1 MAFLAR
7 ALRQSN
13 SHLSSRCPA
22 VAASCRWIFP
32 TAAAGSSEAGAAVAP
47 ADPELPPPREPVGGA
62 RVELPPNPEDALE
75 VFVDGHAVRIP
86 KGFTVLQ
93 ACEVAGVDIPRFCYH
108 SRLSIA
114 GNCRMCLVE
123 VEKSPKPVASCAMP
137 ALPGMKIKTNTP
149 VAKKAREGVMEFLLM
164 NHPLD
169 CPICDQ
175 GGECDLQD
183 QSMAFGADRGRFTEM
198 KRSVVDK
205 NLGPL
210 VKTVMTRCIQCT
222 RCVRFA
228 TEVAG
233 VQDLGML
240 GRGSGEE
247 IGTYVEKLMTSELSG
262 NVIDICPVGAL
273 TSKPFAFKARN
284 WELKGTE
291 TIDVTDAVG
300 SNIRVDS
307 RGPEVMR
314 IVPRLNED
322 INEEWISDKTRF
334 CYDGLKRQRLNDPMI
349 RGPDGRF
356 KAVTWRDALAVVAEV
371 LHQVKPEEITGVAGK
386 LSDAESMMAL
396 KDFVNRM
403 GSDKVLCEGN
413 GPNPPADLR
422 SNYLMN
428 TGIAGLEKADV
439 FLLVGTQP
447 RVEASMVNARIQ
459 KTVKATQAKVGYI
472 GPPADFNYDH
482 EHLGTGPQTL
492 VEIAEGRH
500 PFCSVLQS
508 AKNPVIIAGAG
519 LFEREDQDA
528 LFSTIETVAKK
539 FNVTR
544 PDWNGLNVLLLHA
557 AQAAAL
563 DLGLIANPAE
573 SIKSAKF
580 LYLMGADDIS
590 LDKLPEDAF
599 VVYQGHHGDK
609 AVYRA
614 NVILPSSAFS
624 EKEGTYENTE
634 GCTQWTIPA
643 VPTVGDARDDWKIIR
658 ALSEVAGAQLPYDS
672 LSDVRDRISTVAPNL
687 IHVDEKEP
695 CTITSEVKPP
705 VKQQQSLPQTVPYPN
720 CHLARSTLTRHVMV
734 LHCATPPVSPLATR
748 SCRLHGACGALP
760 HPAAATARTLEHPPR
775 LFVSVGDTRA
785 DRAVCRVRRRVR
797 YEEEDEEDDEEW
809 GHNEDVARMERYT
822 EDARDQA
829 LLVKARVDDEV
840 EVVLVFKG
848 FSSSL
853 SGGTAADPARSVL
866 PERAIIQSVDVVKGP
881 FDPNNIEYLEK
892 GLEWEDFK
900 GRLQ

>member
-1 MAFLAR
+1 MGFL
-7 ALRQSN
+7 LRSLRCSKPLFRSYL
-13 SHLSSRCPA
+13 SHPFPA
-22 VAASCRWIFP
+22 HFRWISSSSALLRP
-32 TAAAGSSEAGAAVAP
+32 ESSVALAA
-47 ADPELPPPREPVGGA
+47 DPPPRTPVAGA
-62 RVELPPNPEDALE
+62 RVHIPNPDDAIE
-75 VFVDGHAVRIP
+75 VFVDGYPVKIP
-86 KGFTVLQ
+86 KGLTVLQ

-137 ALPGMKIKTNTP
+137 ALPGMKIKTSTP

-300 SNIRVDS
+300 SNIRIDS

-314 IVPRLNED
+314 ILPRLNEE

-356 KAVTWRDALAVVAEV
+356 KAVSWRDALAVVAEV
-371 LHQVKPEEITGVAGK
+371 AHQVKPEKIVGIAGQ

-396 KDFVNRM
+396 KDFLNKM
-403 GSDKVLCEGN
+403 GSENVSCEGN
-413 GPNPPADLR
+413 GISPNADLR
-422 SNYLMN
+422 PTYLLN
-428 TGIAGLEKADV
+428 TNISGLEKADA

-447 RVEASMVNARIQ
+447 RLEAPMINARIR
-459 KTVKATQAKVGYI
+459 KTVRATQAKVAYI
-472 GPPADFNYDH
+472 GPPSDFNYDH
-482 EHLGTGPQTL
+482 QHLGTGPKTL
-492 VEIAEGRH
+492 LDIAEGRH
-500 PFCSVLQS
+500 PFCSTLLS
-508 AKNPVIIAGAG
+508 AKNPAIIVGAKI
-519 LFEREDQDA
+519 FERKDKDA
-528 LFSTIETVAKK
+528 IFSAVETIAKLHK
-539 FNVTR
+539 VIR
-544 PDWNGLNVLLLHA
+544 ADWNGLNVLLLNA

-563 DLGLIANPAE
+563 DLGLVSSPSE
-573 SIKSAKF
+573 SIRSAKF
-580 LYLMGADDIS
+580 LYLMGADDVN
-590 LDKLPEDAF
+590 LEKLPDDAF

-609 AVYRA
+609 SVYRA

-624 EKEGTYENTE
+624 EKEGTYENAE
-634 GCTQWTIPA
+634 GCSQWTVPA

-658 ALSEVAGAQLPYDS
+658 AVSEVAGVRLPYDN
-672 LSDVRDRISTVAPNL
+672 LEAVRARIRMVAPNL
-687 IHVDEKEP
+687 LHVDERE
-695 CTITSEVKPP
+695 S
-705 VKQQQSLPQTVPYPN
+705 
-720 CHLARSTLTRHVMV
+720 ST
-734 LHCATPPVSPLATR
+734 
-748 SCRLHGACGALP
+748 
-760 HPAAATARTLEHPPR
+760 
-775 LFVSVGDTRA
+775 VSVDMKPDFQHQMSLEPFEAAVENFYMTNSITRA
-785 DRAVCRVRRRVR
+785 SKIMAQCSS
-797 YEEEDEEDDEEW
+797 
-809 GHNEDVARMERYT
+809 M
-822 EDARDQA
+822 
-829 LLVKARVDDEV
+829 LLK
-840 EVVLVFKG
+840 K
-848 FSSSL
+848 
-853 SGGTAADPARSVL
+853 
-866 PERAIIQSVDVVKGP
+866 
-881 FDPNNIEYLEK
+881 
-892 GLEWEDFK
+892 
-900 GRLQ
+900 

>member
-7 ALRQSN
+7 AIRHSNPYLR
-13 SHLSSRCPA
+13 SRSPA
-22 VAASCRWIFP
+22 VAASCRWISP
-32 TAAAGSSEAGAAVAP
+32 TATAGSPEAGAAVAP
-47 ADPELPPPREPVGGA
+47 ADPEMPPPREPVGGA
-62 RVELPPNPEDALE
+62 RVQLPSNPEDALE

-247 IGTYVEKLMTSELSG
+247 IGTYVGKLMTSELSG

-371 LHQVKPEEITGVAGK
+371 LHQVKREEIAGVAGK

-396 KDFVNRM
+396 KDFVNKM
-403 GSDKVLCEGN
+403 GSDKVFCEGN

-428 TGIAGLEKADV
+428 TSIAGLEKADV

-447 RVEASMVNARIQ
+447 RVEAAMVNARIR
-459 KTVKATQAKVGYI
+459 KTVRATQAKVAYI
-472 GPPADFNYDH
+472 GPPTDFNYDH

-492 VEIAEGRH
+492 VEIVEGRH
-500 PFCSVLQS
+500 PFCSTLQS

-528 LFSTIETVAKK
+528 LFTIIQSIANK
-539 FNVTR
+539 FNVIR

-563 DLGLIANPAE
+563 DLGLVANPIE

-580 LYLMGADDIS
+580 LYLMGADDVS
-590 LDKLPEDAF
+590 LDKVPDDAF

-624 EKEGTYENTE
+624 EKEGSYENTE
-634 GCTQWTIPA
+634 GCTQWTTPA

-672 LSDVRDRISTVAPNL
+672 LLAVRERISMVAPNL
-687 IHVDEKEP
+687 VHVDEREP
-695 CTITSEVKPP
+695 CTISSEVKPP
-705 VKQQQSLPQTVPYPN
+705 VKQQVSFTPFKTVVENFYMTD
-720 CHLARSTLTRHVMV
+720 AI
-734 LHCATPPVSPLATR
+734 
-748 SCRLHGACGALP
+748 
-760 HPAAATARTLEHPPR
+760 
-775 LFVSVGDTRA
+775 TRA
-785 DRAVCRVRRRVR
+785 SKIMAQCS
-797 YEEEDEEDDEEW
+797 
-809 GHNEDVARMERYT
+809 AT
-822 EDARDQA
+822 
-829 LLVKARVDDEV
+829 LLK
-840 EVVLVFKG
+840 K
-848 FSSSL
+848 
-853 SGGTAADPARSVL
+853 
-866 PERAIIQSVDVVKGP
+866 
-881 FDPNNIEYLEK
+881 
-892 GLEWEDFK
+892 
-900 GRLQ
+900 

>member
-1 MAFLAR
+1 MGLGSLASR
-7 ALRQSN
+7 VIRPSASRLLN
-13 SHLSSRCPA
+13 SHKNGFFLTRAVSSTPELHNA
-22 VAASCRWIFP
+22 DQS
-32 TAAAGSSEAGAAVAP
+32 AAAQAQ
-47 ADPELPPPREPVGGA
+47 PEPTPDLSPRTPVGGA
-62 RVELPPNPEDALE
+62 RVHLPNPEDAIE
-75 VFVDGHAVRIP
+75 VFVDGYPVKIP

-137 ALPGMKIKTNTP
+137 ALPGMKIKTDTP

-183 QSMAFGADRGRFTEM
+183 QSMAFGSDRGRFTDM

-291 TIDVTDAVG
+291 SIDVTDAVG
-300 SNIRVDS
+300 SNIRIDS

-314 IVPRLNED
+314 IIPRLNED

-349 RGPDGRF
+349 RDADGRF
-356 KAVTWRDALAVVAEV
+356 RAVSWADALSVVAEIV
-371 LHQVKPEEITGVAGK
+371 NQVKPEEIVGIAGQ

-396 KDFVNRM
+396 KDFLNRL
-403 GSDKVLCEGN
+403 GSNNVWCERN
-413 GPNPPADLR
+413 GSYVDADLR
-422 SNYLMN
+422 SGYLMN
-428 TGIAGLEKADV
+428 TSISDLEKGDA

-447 RVEASMVNARIQ
+447 RVEAAMVNARIR
-459 KTVKATQAKVGYI
+459 KTVRANHAKVGYI
-472 GPPADFNYDH
+472 GPQADFNYDH
-482 EHLGTGPQTL
+482 QHLGTSPQTL
-492 VEIAEGRH
+492 VEIAEGCH
-500 PFCSVLQS
+500 PFSSVLLN
-508 AKNPVIIAGAG
+508 AKNPVIIVGAG
-519 LFEREDQDA
+519 LFDRVDKDA
-528 LFSTIETVAKK
+528 IFSTVEAIANNAK
-539 FNVTR
+539 VIR
-544 PDWNGLNVLLLHA
+544 PDWNGFNVLLLSA

-563 DLGLIANPAE
+563 DLGLVPE
-573 SIKSAKF
+573 SVDSLQTSKF
-580 LYLMGADDIS
+580 VYLMGADDVN
-590 LDKLPEDAF
+590 LDKVPADAF
-599 VVYQGHHGDK
+599 VVYQGHHGDRG
-609 AVYRA
+609 VYRA
-614 NVILPSSAFS
+614 NVILPASAFS

-634 GCTQWTIPA
+634 GCTQQTLPA

-658 ALSEVAGAQLPYDS
+658 ALSEVVGTPLPYDS
-672 LSDVRDRISTVAPNL
+672 LAAIRSRIKTVAPNL
-687 IHVDEKEP
+687 LHVDEREP
-695 CTITSEVKPP
+695 ASFSPFLKPKSAQKISSDP
-705 VKQQQSLPQTVPYPN
+705 FGTVVENFYMTDPI
-720 CHLARSTLTRHVMV
+720 
-734 LHCATPPVSPLATR
+734 
-748 SCRLHGACGALP
+748 
-760 HPAAATARTLEHPPR
+760 
-775 LFVSVGDTRA
+775 TRA
-785 DRAVCRVRRRVR
+785 SKIMAQCS
-797 YEEEDEEDDEEW
+797 
-809 GHNEDVARMERYT
+809 
-822 EDARDQA
+822 A
-829 LLVKARVDDEV
+829 LLSK
-840 EVVLVFKG
+840 K
-848 FSSSL
+848 
-853 SGGTAADPARSVL
+853 
-866 PERAIIQSVDVVKGP
+866 
-881 FDPNNIEYLEK
+881 
-892 GLEWEDFK
+892 
-900 GRLQ
+900 

>member
-13 SHLSSRCPA
+13 SRLSSRCPA
-22 VAASCRWIFP
+22 VAASCRWISP
-32 TAAAGSSEAGAAVAP
+32 TAAAGSPEAGAAVAP

-314 IVPRLNED
+314 IVPRINED

-447 RVEASMVNARIQ
+447 RVEAAMVNARIR
-459 KTVKATQAKVGYI
+459 KTVGATQAKVGYI
-472 GPPADFNYDH
+472 GPPADLNYDH

-563 DLGLIANPAE
+563 DLGLVANPAE

-672 LSDVRDRISTVAPNL
+672 LSAVRDRISTVAPNL

-695 CTITSEVKPP
+695 CTISAEVKPP
-705 VKQQQSLPQTVPYPN
+705 VKQQVSSTPFKTVIENFYMTD
-720 CHLARSTLTRHVMV
+720 AI
-734 LHCATPPVSPLATR
+734 
-748 SCRLHGACGALP
+748 
-760 HPAAATARTLEHPPR
+760 
-775 LFVSVGDTRA
+775 TRA
-785 DRAVCRVRRRVR
+785 SKIMAQCS
-797 YEEEDEEDDEEW
+797 
-809 GHNEDVARMERYT
+809 AT
-822 EDARDQA
+822 
-829 LLVKARVDDEV
+829 LLK
-840 EVVLVFKG
+840 K
-848 FSSSL
+848 
-853 SGGTAADPARSVL
+853 
-866 PERAIIQSVDVVKGP
+866 
-881 FDPNNIEYLEK
+881 
-892 GLEWEDFK
+892 
-900 GRLQ
+900 

>member
-1 MAFLAR
+1 MGFLR
-7 ALRQSN
+7 ALHRSKPLLR
-13 SHLSSRCPA
+13 SHLSASASLRWVSSSTALQRPESA
-22 VAASCRWIFP
+22 GLAA
-32 TAAAGSSEAGAAVAP
+32 EP
-47 ADPELPPPREPVGGA
+47 ADPPPRTPVGGA
-62 RVELPPNPEDALE
+62 RFHLAKPEDAIE
-75 VFVDGHAVRIP
+75 VFVDGYPVKIP
-86 KGFTVLQ
+86 KGMTVLQ

-137 ALPGMKIKTNTP
+137 ALPGMKIKTDTP

-300 SNIRVDS
+300 SNIRIDS

-314 IVPRLNED
+314 IIPRLNED

-349 RGPDGRF
+349 RGSDGRF

-371 LHQVKPEEITGVAGK
+371 AHQVIPEEIVGVAGR
-386 LSDAESMMAL
+386 LSDAESLMAL
-396 KDFVNRM
+396 KDFLNKM
-403 GSDKVLCEGN
+403 GSNNVSCEGN
-413 GPNPPADLR
+413 GISPNADLR
-422 SNYLMN
+422 PSYLLN
-428 TGIAGLEKADV
+428 TTIAGLEKADA

-447 RVEASMVNARIQ
+447 RVEAPMVNARIR
-459 KTVKATQAKVGYI
+459 KTVRATQAKVAYI
-472 GPPADFNYDH
+472 GSPSDFNYDH
-482 EHLGTGPQTL
+482 QHIGTGPETL
-492 VEIAEGRH
+492 LEIAEGRH
-500 PFCSVLQS
+500 PFCSTLLT
-508 AKNPVIIAGAG
+508 AKNPVIMVGAG
-519 LFEREDQDA
+519 IFERKDKDA
-528 LFSTIETVAKK
+528 IFSAVETIAKSAK
-539 FNVTR
+539 VVR
-544 PDWNGLNVLLLHA
+544 PDWNGLNILLLHA

-563 DLGLIANPAE
+563 DLGLVSSPIE
-573 SIKSAKF
+573 SIQSAKF
-580 LYLMGADDIS
+580 LYLMGADDVN
-590 LDKLPEDAF
+590 LDKLPDDAF

-609 AVYRA
+609 GVYRA
-614 NVILPSSAFS
+614 NVILPSAAFS

-634 GCTQWTIPA
+634 GCSQWTVPA

-658 ALSEVAGAQLPYDS
+658 ALSEVAGVRLPYDN
-672 LSDVRDRISTVAPNL
+672 LEAVRARIGMVAPNL
-687 IHVDEKEP
+687 LHVDEREP
-695 CTITSEVKPP
+695 STVSLEMKP
-705 VKQQQSLPQTVPYPN
+705 
-720 CHLARSTLTRHVMV
+720 
-734 LHCATPPVSPLATR
+734 
-748 SCRLHGACGALP
+748 
-760 HPAAATARTLEHPPR
+760 
-775 LFVSVGDTRA
+775 SVQHQMSHAPFEAVVDNFYMTDSITRA
-785 DRAVCRVRRRVR
+785 SKIMAQCSS
-797 YEEEDEEDDEEW
+797 
-809 GHNEDVARMERYT
+809 M
-822 EDARDQA
+822 
-829 LLVKARVDDEV
+829 LLK
-840 EVVLVFKG
+840 K
-848 FSSSL
+848 
-853 SGGTAADPARSVL
+853 
-866 PERAIIQSVDVVKGP
+866 
-881 FDPNNIEYLEK
+881 
-892 GLEWEDFK
+892 
-900 GRLQ
+900 

>member
-1 MAFLAR
+1 MGFLLR
-7 ALRQSN
+7 ALQRSKPALQSRFSGGPGT
-13 SHLSSRCPA
+13 SHSSL
-22 VAASCRWIFP
+22 RWISSTRDLQKP
-32 TAAAGSSEAGAAVAP
+32 DAAAAAAVPEPAP
-47 ADPELPPPREPVGGA
+47 EVPPRTPVGGA
-62 RVELPPNPEDALE
+62 RVHFSSPEDAIE
-75 VFVDGHAVRIP
+75 VFVDGYPVKIP
-86 KGFTVLQ
+86 KGMTVLQ

-137 ALPGMKIKTNTP
+137 ALPGMKIKTDTP

-183 QSMAFGADRGRFTEM
+183 QSMAFGSDRGRFTEM

-300 SNIRVDS
+300 SNIRIDS

-334 CYDGLKRQRLNDPMI
+334 FYDGLKRQRLNDPMI

-356 KAVTWRDALAVVAEV
+356 KSVSWRDALAVVAEV
-371 LHQVKPEEITGVAGK
+371 AHQVKPEEIVGIAGQ

-396 KDFVNRM
+396 KDFLNRM
-403 GSDKVLCEGN
+403 GSNNVLCEGN
-413 GPNPPADLR
+413 SLNTQADLR
-422 SNYLMN
+422 SSFIFN
-428 TGIAGLEKADV
+428 TTISGLEQADL
-439 FLLVGTQP
+439 FLIIGSQP
-447 RVEASMVNARIQ
+447 RVEAPMVNARIR
-459 KTVKATQAKVGYI
+459 KTVRATQAKVAYI
-472 GPPADFNYDH
+472 GPRADFNYDH
-482 EHLGTGPQTL
+482 QHLGTGPKTL
-492 VEIAEGRH
+492 LEIAEGRH
-500 PFCSVLQS
+500 PFCSTLAS
-508 AKNPVIIAGAG
+508 AKNPVIIVGAG
-519 LFEREDQDA
+519 LFEREDKDA
-528 LFSTIETVAKK
+528 IVSVVETIAKHG
-539 FNVTR
+539 NVVR
-544 PDWNGLNVLLLHA
+544 SDWNGLNVLLLNA

-563 DLGLIANPAE
+563 DLGLIPDPDYKLE
-573 SIKSAKF
+573 SAKF
-580 LYLMGADDIS
+580 VYLMGADDVS
-590 LDKLPEDAF
+590 LDSIPKDAF
-599 VVYQGHHGDK
+599 VVYQGHHGDRG
-609 AVYRA
+609 VFRA
-614 NVILPSSAFS
+614 NAILPSSAFS

-634 GCTQWTIPA
+634 GCAQWTVPA

-658 ALSEVAGAQLPYDS
+658 ALSEVAGRCLPYDT
-672 LSDVRDRISTVAPNL
+672 LAGVRARIGTVAPNL
-687 IHVDEKEP
+687 LHIDDREP
-695 CTITSEVKPP
+695 ATPFIGLKPES
-705 VKQQQSLPQTVPYPN
+705 QQQVSL
-720 CHLARSTLTRHVMV
+720 
-734 LHCATPPVSPLATR
+734 
-748 SCRLHGACGALP
+748 
-760 HPAAATARTLEHPPR
+760 AAFGTTIENFYMTNAI
-775 LFVSVGDTRA
+775 TRA
-785 DRAVCRVRRRVR
+785 SKIMAQCS
-797 YEEEDEEDDEEW
+797 
-809 GHNEDVARMERYT
+809 AT
-822 EDARDQA
+822 
-829 LLVKARVDDEV
+829 LLKQ
-840 EVVLVFKG
+840 K
-848 FSSSL
+848 
-853 SGGTAADPARSVL
+853 
-866 PERAIIQSVDVVKGP
+866 
-881 FDPNNIEYLEK
+881 
-892 GLEWEDFK
+892 
-900 GRLQ
+900 